1 MMYGIYSIYDV
12 AMKAYAQPFYQ
23 INDDVAKRS
32 FKMAINN
39 PTAENLYPV
48 RDDLELWCIGY
59 FDDRCGMII
68 YDQNDKLGLGA
79 KYPCRI
85 VSRGEA
91 VLKPQTMK
99 EEEESSDDL

>member
-12 AMKAYAQPFYQ
+12 AMKNYAQPFYQ
-23 INDDVAKRS
+23 VNDDVAKRS
-32 FKMAINN
+32 FKLAINN
-39 PTAENLYPV
+39 PTAEQLYPI

-68 YDQNDKLGLGA
+68 YDQNEKFGLQA
-79 KYPCRI
+79 SYPCRI

-91 VLKPQTMK
+91 VIQEQKK
-99 EEEESSDDL
+99 EESSDDL

>member
-12 AMKAYAQPFYQ
+12 AMKCYAQPFYQ

-59 FDDRCGMII
+59 FDDKCGMII
-68 YDQNDKLGLGA
+68 YDQNEKMGLGA
-79 KYPCRI
+79 SYPCRI

-91 VLKPQTMK
+91 VIQQQKK
-99 EEEESSDDL
+99 EEESENDL